1 MYYNSLRD
9 INGEFSQ
16 HASMPHHLSPL
27 KNNYENY
34 RSSGMAREQG
44 GGGDGAPELI
54 LADAGPEL
62 VPSST
67 ALELVPTGV
76 QEGGGGGGLATV
88 SARGALEGGR
98 CCPPS

>member
-1 MYYNSLRD
+1 
-9 INGEFSQ
+9 
-16 HASMPHHLSPL
+16 
-27 KNNYENY
+27 
-34 RSSGMAREQG
+34 MAREQG

-62 VPSST
+62 VPAST

-76 QEGGGGGGLATV
+76 QEGGGGGLATV